1 MSIPCLCAWT
11 PIASMGE
18 LRKARTTVVPA
29 KHNRRAARMRKARTD
44 EDAEDFTDVSHGRFK
59 EHIELT

>member
-1 MSIPCLCAWT
+1 
-11 PIASMGE
+11 MGE